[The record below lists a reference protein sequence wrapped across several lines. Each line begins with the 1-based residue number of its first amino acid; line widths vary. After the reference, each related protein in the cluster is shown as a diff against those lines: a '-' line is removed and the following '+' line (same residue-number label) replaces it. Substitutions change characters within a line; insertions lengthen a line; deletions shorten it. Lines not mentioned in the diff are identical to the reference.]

1 MEALRGHYSG
11 EGNTSRRIA
20 VAKRYRDTLHYK
32 NEKALSF
39 SMFQDKIQT
48 MFNIF
53 ETEGEPV
60 TEQAKVRML
69 LKKVEHPQ
77 LQIAVG
83 TLRVLAHMDKD
94 KVTFTEC
101 ANHLSALVLELPD
114 YKLNRKV
121 SATNSK
127 VRTKRIRGGGGAGTS
142 LASKRKG
149 IYMPD
154 GSVWTGYYS
163 DWEKM
168 SDADKQTVMDTRKKN

>member
-1 MEALRGHYSG
+1 
-11 EGNTSRRIA
+11 
-20 VAKRYRDTLHYK
+20 
-32 NEKALSF
+32 
-39 SMFQDKIQT
+39 
-48 MFNIF
+48 
-53 ETEGEPV
+53 
-60 TEQAKVRML
+60 ML

-77 LQIAVG
+77 LQTAVG
-83 TLRVLAHMDKD
+83 TLRVRAQMDKD

-101 ANHLSALVLELPD
+101 ANHLPALVSELPD
-114 YKLNRKV
+114 YQLNRKV
-121 SATNSK
+121 SATDSK

-168 SDADKQTVMDTRKKN
+168 SDADKQTVMDTRKKNKAKGTTPTKRKVSDVKTQLAELK